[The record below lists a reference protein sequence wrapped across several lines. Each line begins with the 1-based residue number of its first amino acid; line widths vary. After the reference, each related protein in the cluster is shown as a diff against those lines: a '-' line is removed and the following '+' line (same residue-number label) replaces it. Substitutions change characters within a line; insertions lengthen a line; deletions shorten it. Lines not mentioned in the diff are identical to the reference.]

1 MVQVWKYVN
10 ASTGGEMP
18 GKNWNSKTREWSD
31 VVRPETKEKAARAHE
46 MRNAG
51 NSIAKIAK
59 TLGVSNSRVYEL
71 LRT

>member
-1 MVQVWKYVN
+1 MVQVGKYVN
-10 ASTGGEMP
+10 TSSGGKMS

-31 VVRPETKEKAARAHE
+31 VVRPKTKERAARAQV

-51 NSIAKIAK
+51 NSVAKIAK
-59 TLGVSNSRVYEL
+59 ALGKSTSRVYEL